1 MDEIEKREAKISQ
14 AYQVIGA
21 LTGETASE
29 EEMIRAL
36 DYFADPT
43 TYDENFLPF
52 IVGTIDQE
60 ATD

>member
-1 MDEIEKREAKISQ
+1 MEKRESKIAQ

-21 LTGETASE
+21 LVGETASE

-43 TYDENFLPF
+43 TYDEDFLPF
-52 IVGTIDQE
+52 ITGK
-60 ATD
+60 